1 MDVVKNSRSIYSLLD
16 VLGDV
21 GGLFEGLKLI
31 TSALLGSLSSG
42 GFVKWFV
49 SQIFFR
55 RPPDS
60 APGPSKHPND
70 LRSPP

>member
-1 MDVVKNSRSIYSLLD
+1 MTKMKKSRAIYNFLGF
-16 VLGDV
+16 LGDV
-21 GGLFEGLKLI
+21 GGLFEGLRLI

-42 GFVKWFV
+42 GFIKWFV

-60 APGPSKHPND
+60 APGPSPQPNNIC
-70 LRSPP
+70 SP